1 MLMGWS
7 LIGLIVLNIVVNFG
21 SIIVKDF
28 MTVCTKLKI
37 YLLKKR
43 WAQNRRESK
52 ERRDRINLYRKTVLN
67 DFAK

>member
-21 SIIVKDF
+21 SMIVQDF
-28 MTVCTKLKI
+28 MTACRKLKI
-37 YLLKKR
+37 YLLKKN
-43 WAQNRRESK
+43 WAEKRRESK
-52 ERRDRINLYRKTVLN
+52 ERRDRINLYRKTVLD